1 MKMYKARIL
10 TLLGLVA
17 ATGPSMAADVEAG
30 KSAAASVCSSC
41 HGITGISASPA
52 FPNLAGQKEDYLKT
66 ALTAY
71 REGTRKAP
79 IMNNMAASL
88 SDADIANVSAYFAGL
103 KGGQ

>member
-17 ATGPSMAADVEAG
+17 AAGSSMAADVEAG